1 MLEREAG
8 MYATYFMI
16 ERTGRGEGQAATGW
30 TGGRQAATGWTGGRQ
45 QQFITT
51 KNTIQYRLRKLLVTH
66 SQG

>member
-30 TGGRQAATGWTGGRQ
+30 TGVRQRQAGQEGGRQ
-45 QQFITT
+45 RQAGQEGGS
-51 KNTIQYRLRKLLVTH
+51 NSL
-66 SQG
+66 